1 MKKLSH
7 DQNILSWFLLGFI
20 ILLAAALRFYDLGG
34 ESYWYDEVIMV
45 RVAQGDIW
53 SILEG
58 GRPPLYIVLAHFWIK
73 LFGTSEAATRSIS
86 ALAGVLSIP
95 LMYAVGRQLFDKRI
109 GLISAFLMAISQF
122 QIYYSQDFRYYS
134 LFALTTLFSFYFY
147 VLLLDTRKILYFVL
161 YVIASILLFYTHTFG
176 VFILLV
182 QNLYL
187 LLKWNN
193 YRTIKFQWILSQIF
207 LLIAILPRFIISIQK
222 VFIGKAGPM
231 SWLPD
236 PGILSPLTT
245 IQYYIGA
252 GLDYP
257 AWTTVFIAIAFFVVG
272 TAVYITWQGK
282 EKWLSYLRDFS
293 NRKGFSGKESE
304 LLLVGCWF
312 LLPIILPLILSKIF
326 GPMYHNRY
334 MISASPA
341 FYILLAF
348 MITKVSK
355 VVPEFISLGLI
366 VIVITPGLYEFY
378 VTPVR
383 EQWREAAALVEKNGM
398 KNDVIIIAGKP
409 DGQHVKNFNWY
420 YRGNLKECSI
430 AYLYHDEE
438 LKSALEKCI
447 SGSDRF
453 WLVVRKEPFSI
464 QEFMNFFFRNDQIV
478 HLIKQH
484 EFTKVSVYL
493 FGLSDRS

>member
-1 MKKLSH
+1 MQKLIQ
-7 DQNILSWFLLGFI
+7 DRKYLYTLLLLI
-20 ILLAAALRFYDLGG
+20 VVVLAAALRFYDLKG

-58 GRPPLYIVLAHFWIK
+58 GRPPFFIVLAHFWIK
-73 LFGTSEAATRSIS
+73 LFGTSEVATRSLS

-95 LMYAVGRQLFDKRI
+95 LIYAVGRQLFDKRV

-134 LFALTTLFSFYFY
+134 LFALMTLFSFYFY

-176 VFILLV
+176 VFILFV

-222 VFIGKAGPM
+222 VFIGKAGAM

-236 PGILSPLTT
+236 PGILSPLIT

-257 AWTTVFIAIAFFVVG
+257 SWKTIFIGIAFFVVG
-272 TAVYITWQGK
+272 TAAYITWQGK

-312 LLPIILPLILSKIF
+312 LLPIILPFVLSKIF

-348 MITKVSK
+348 MITKASK

-398 KNDVIIIAGKP
+398 KNDIIIIAGTLG
-409 DGQHVKNFNWY
+409 GQNVSNFNWY
-420 YRGNLKECSI
+420 YRGDLNECNV
-430 AYLYHDEE
+430 AYLGHDEE
-438 LKSALEKCI
+438 LKNALEKCI

-453 WLVVRKEPFSI
+453 WLIVREEPFPI
-464 QEFMNFFFRNDQIV
+464 KGFKNYFLNNNQAIN
-478 HLIKQH
+478 LIKSY
-484 EFTKVSVYL
+484 ELTRLSVYL
-493 FGLSDRS
+493 FGVKD